1 MSDLGFR
8 EILGVSADA
17 SREEIRKAYRQRV
30 MENHPDRFPPD
41 RKALQE
47 MATIALTEAYTALM
61 SRAAEKVATAGWADP
76 IASAAN
82 PPRAA
87 WASTAAG
94 FSTAAPASGA
104 GAPAAAWA
112 SAAPLGAGIQPAAG
126 SLALPRDPA
135 YAYYKQGFINFSLA
149 IHGIAAVNRRI
160 AAGRVMPSRRRFN
173 TREYFGASLAYLRAA
188 HGYFNRVVN
197 DYASSVWTA
206 DARFKL
212 RRIEGLTAIYRRIL
226 GNLRSR

>member
-1 MSDLGFR
+1 
-8 EILGVSADA
+8 
-17 SREEIRKAYRQRV
+17 

-47 MATIALTEAYTALM
+47 LATVALTEAYNLLM
-61 SRAAEKVATAGWADP
+61 GKAPSPPAPSPEPPPAGTP
-76 IASAAN
+76 
-82 PPRAA
+82 
-87 WASTAAG
+87 
-94 FSTAAPASGA
+94 
-104 GAPAAAWA
+104 PAAA
-112 SAAPLGAGIQPAAG
+112 AA
-126 SLALPRDPA
+126 LALPRDPA

-149 IHGIAAVNRRI
+149 IHGIATVNKRI

-188 HGYFNRVVN
+188 HGYFTRVVT
-197 DYASSVWTA
+197 DYAGSVWTA

-226 GNLRSR
+226 GNLRAR